1 MADNG
6 FARRETGARVA
17 IMILG
22 DPAMLRIAVLAA
34 GVSALLLAIAA
45 AL

>member
-1 MADNG
+1 MADNSY
-6 FARRETGARVA
+6 ARRETGARVA
-17 IMILG
+17 VMILS
-22 DPAMLRIAVLAA
+22 DPAVLRIAVLAA